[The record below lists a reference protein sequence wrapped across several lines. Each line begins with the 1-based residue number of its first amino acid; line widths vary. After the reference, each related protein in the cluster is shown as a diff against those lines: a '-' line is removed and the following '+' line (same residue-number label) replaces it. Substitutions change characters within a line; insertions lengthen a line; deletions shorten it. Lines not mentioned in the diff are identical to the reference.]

1 MFNGDV
7 TGHLGS
13 DPEMRYMPSGEVVC
27 NFSVAHNYKKG
38 GRDYTEWVKVACW
51 GEQLAEQANLL
62 QKGDLVH
69 VIGDVTFS
77 EWTDATGKLRK
88 SCEVRAQALG
98 KVALPTDPEESA
110 S

>member
-13 DPEMRYMPSGEVVC
+13 DPEMRYTPASEPVT
-27 NFSVAHNYKKG
+27 NIRTAHNYKKG
-38 GRDYTEWVKVACW
+38 DREYTEWVKVTCW
-51 GEQLAEQANLL
+51 GKQLAEQANLL

-77 EWTDATGKLRK
+77 EWTDATGKPRK
-88 SCEVRAQALG
+88 SCELRAQALG
-98 KVALPTDPEESA
+98 KVAPPTEPGLA

>member
-1 MFNGDV
+1 MFKGDV
-7 TGHLGS
+7 TGRLGS
-13 DPEMRYMPSGEVVC
+13 DPEMRYTPGGEQVC
-27 NFSVAHNYKKG
+27 NFRLAYNYKKG
-38 GRDYTEWVKVACW
+38 DRDYTEWVKVACW

-77 EWTDATGKLRK
+77 EWADATGKPRK
-88 SCEVRAQALG
+88 SCELRAQALG
-98 KVALPTDPEESA
+98 KVEPPTGPESA

>member
-13 DPEMRYMPSGEVVC
+13 DPEMRYTPGGEPVC
-27 NFSVAHNYKKG
+27 NFSLAHNYKKG
-38 GRDYTEWVKVACW
+38 DRILTEWVKVTCW
-51 GEQLAEQANLL
+51 GEQLAEQANQLA
-62 QKGDLVH
+62 KGELVQ

-77 EWTDATGKLRK
+77 EWTDATGKPRK
-88 SCEVRAQALG
+88 SCELRAEALG
-98 KVALPTDPEESA
+98 KVTLPTEPELA